1 MFKHLKLKVKNY
13 RDSIIWFLLSLI
25 LLFTLSFLFISSP
38 PHSDEKHFIET
49 IKIFTERNLFFT
61 MKDYPEITPPL
72 FYIVFSLWSK
82 IFGFSTESLRILNLF
97 ISLVCWQLIFY
108 FFKVTTY
115 RPKSSFLLSALVIL
129 NPYLLG
135 VSIFVYNDNL
145 MLLFLL
151 LAMIFLYKD
160 RTTLTGV
167 SLSLALLIRQY
178 SIIFPL
184 SVFIYSS
191 LKSIKEKKLRTELF
205 TASVLSIIPLLML
218 FIYWKGFAPESG
230 LKVWYVKNR
239 SIYNLDYINTY
250 LTLSSVY
257 ILPLLI
263 YFFYKRGFVKSKLIF
278 AIAFS
283 IIVSFFPIKP
293 SLATLGQIN
302 VTTVG
307 YAHKFSNIIF
317 GADSTALNILFFIFL
332 IAGSYITITLFNDFI
347 KKYREDNIDEESIL
361 SLCWLLFLLIMP
373 FSFQVWEK
381 YLLMILTFYM
391 AAIYKQATQINLNHK
406 S

>member
-1 MFKHLKLKVKNY
+1 MFEHLKLKVKNY

-25 LLFTLSFLFISSP
+25 ILFTLSFLFISSP

-49 IKIFTERNLFFT
+49 IKIFTEGNLIYT

-82 IFGFSTESLRILNLF
+82 IVGFSIESLRILNLI
-97 ISLVCWQLIFY
+97 ISLVCWQFIFY
-108 FFKVTTY
+108 FFKLTTY
-115 RPKSSFLLSALVIL
+115 RSKSSFLLSALVIM

-151 LAMIFLYKD
+151 LAMIFLYKE
-160 RTTLTGV
+160 RPTLTGI

-178 SIIFPL
+178 SIVFPL

-191 LKSIKEKKLRTELF
+191 IKSIKENKLRTELLI
-205 TASVLSIIPLLML
+205 ASVLSIIPLLML
-218 FIYWKGFAPESG
+218 FIYWNGLAPESG
-230 LKVWYVKNR
+230 LKVWYIENR
-239 SIYNLDYINTY
+239 LIYNLDYINTY
-250 LTLSSVY
+250 LTFSSIY
-257 ILPLLI
+257 TLPLLI
-263 YFFYKRGFVKSKLIF
+263 YFFYKKGFVITKLIY
-278 AIAFS
+278 AVVFS
-283 IIVSFFPIKP
+283 TIISFFPIKP
-293 SLATLGQIN
+293 SLATLNQIN

-307 YAHKFSNIIF
+307 YAHKFSRIIF
-317 GADSTALNILFFIFL
+317 GTDSTALNILFFIFL
-332 IAGSYITITLFNDFI
+332 ILGSYITIILFSDFI
-347 KKYREDNIDEESIL
+347 KKFREDNIDKESIL

-381 YLLMILTFYM
+381 YLLMILPFYM
-391 AAIYKQATQINLNHK
+391 AAIYKQATQINLIEK
-406 S
+406 G